1 MKKIDNF
8 LKNRLFDFKE
18 ILLVDDEED
27 LGWILQKV
35 FSDIGYKFIFA
46 STIKDGLKKV
56 KKYENL
62 DVAIIDF
69 KIDKDNGFDFIRK
82 AKKINSEVEFIMI
95 SAFGDLDIKE
105 KAKQSGI
112 KYFLDKPL
120 NLDKLLSIISC

>member
-35 FSDIGYKFIFA
+35 FSDMGYKFIFA
-46 STIKDGLKKV
+46 STIKDGLKKIR
-56 KKYENL
+56 KYENL

-69 KIDKDNGFDFIRK
+69 KIDKENGFDFIKK
-82 AKKINSEVEFIMI
+82 AKKINNKIEFIMI

-112 KYFLDKPL
+112 QHFLDKPIKL
-120 NLDKLLSIISC
+120 EKLLYLVRA